1 MDTSPQTPKEI
12 ASETPPQTLNVDQKI
27 NPLRLP
33 KAFKSFKCPERY
45 MSPTDKLMSPVS
57 KGLLARSKRPGSLI
71 PPSANPP
78 KILDKCFQDVGVSQ
92 V

>member
-1 MDTSPQTPKEI
+1 
-12 ASETPPQTLNVDQKI
+12 
-27 NPLRLP
+27 
-33 KAFKSFKCPERY
+33 Y